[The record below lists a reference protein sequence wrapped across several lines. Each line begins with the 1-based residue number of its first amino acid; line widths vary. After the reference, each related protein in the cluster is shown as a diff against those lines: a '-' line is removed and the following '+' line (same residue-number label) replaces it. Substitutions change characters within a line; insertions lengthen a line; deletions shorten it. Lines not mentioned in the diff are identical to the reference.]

1 MTSTVNASTTS
12 GVIVTSDTSGSL
24 ALQTANTTALTI
36 SSGQV
41 ITASGS
47 IGIGGT
53 TPSSGTG
60 IAFPATQSAS
70 SNANTLDDYETGTW
84 TPTLGGTTTYSAQ
97 TGTYTKV
104 GNLVK
109 LKFDLEITSIGTGST
124 SQITGA
130 PFPSANTGAAI
141 TGGIVCYCASL
152 ATASLY
158 VGIYIQNSNIYTFTR
173 NTSTTGATGQ
183 SIALFG
189 NGTVFFGEI
198 TYLST

>member
-1 MTSTVNASTTS
+1 MTMILDGTNGITTNAGTLLSASTI
-12 GVIVTSDTSGSL
+12 GV
-24 ALQTANTTALTI
+24 
-36 SSGQV
+36 
-41 ITASGS
+41 
-47 IGIGGT
+47 GGT
-53 TPSSGTG
+53 TPSTSGAG
-60 IAFPATQSAS
+60 ISFPATQSAS

-84 TPTLGGTTTYSAQ
+84 TPTLGGTATYSAQ

-109 LKFDLEITSIGTGST
+109 LKFDLEITAIGTGST
-124 SQITGA
+124 SQINGA